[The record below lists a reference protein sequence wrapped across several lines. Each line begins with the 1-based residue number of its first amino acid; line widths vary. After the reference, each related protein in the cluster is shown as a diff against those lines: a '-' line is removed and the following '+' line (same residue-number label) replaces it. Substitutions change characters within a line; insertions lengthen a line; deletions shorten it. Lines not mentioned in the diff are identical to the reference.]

1 MARKHLE
8 KGPALVET
16 GAVSVH
22 KYSRSAMGTIFELF
36 LDHEEQDYAS
46 QAAAACFESLEEIE
60 LELSRFLENSDI
72 SRIVALQRNEKLTL
86 GRHAYACLALSQKM
100 TRETG
105 GAFDVAYLSRGVNT
119 GTREHRAKSRGKDPI
134 VTERPTNIPELFTL
148 DPANG
153 EIRSLTEALTL
164 DLGGIGKG
172 YALDCMAHILN
183 EWGLQRALLQGG
195 RSSVLAMDAP
205 QGQAG
210 WHLAISDPDGVGGI
224 LARLNLRNRALGA
237 SGILQGPHIKIPASF
252 TGRHD
257 KPVRATWTIGTSAA
271 EMDAFS
277 TAAML
282 IEEQLL
288 IRCCQKFCPAAARLE
303 SQPEMNDTAATSQLM
318 LYGPEQ
324 DLFSLEMPSS
334 AGPAEGFEQE
344 NQLL

>member
-1 MARKHLE
+1 MARNHLE
-8 KGPALVET
+8 NGPALVET

-36 LDHEEQDYAS
+36 LDHEERDYAS

-100 TRETG
+100 TRETE

-172 YALDCMAHILN
+172 YALDCMAEILN
-183 EWGLQRALLQGG
+183 EWGLPRALLQGG

-210 WHLAISDPDGVGGI
+210 WNLAISDPDGVGGR
-224 LARLNLRNRALGA
+224 LAGLNLRNRALGA
-237 SGILQGPHIKIPASF
+237 SGILQGPHIKQPASF

-257 KPVRATWTIGTSAA
+257 KPVRATWTIGTGAA

-303 SQPEMNDTAATSQLM
+303 SQPAMNDTAATSQLM

-324 DLFSLEMPSS
+324 DLFSLE
-334 AGPAEGFEQE
+334 
-344 NQLL
+344 

>member
-1 MARKHLE
+1 M
-8 KGPALVET
+8 ET
-16 GAVSVH
+16 GAVSVY

-100 TRETG
+100 TRETE
-105 GAFDVAYLSRGVNT
+105 GAFDVAYLSRGVYS
-119 GTREHRAKSRGKDPI
+119 GPWEHRAKSRGKGPI

-210 WHLAISDPDGVGGI
+210 WNLAISDPDGAGGV
-224 LARLNLRNRALGA
+224 LARLNLRDRALGA

-257 KPVRATWTIGTSAA
+257 KQVRATWTIGTSAA

-282 IEEQLL
+282 IQEQLL
-288 IRCCQKFCPAAARLE
+288 IRSCQKFCPAAARLE
-303 SQPEMNDTAATSQLM
+303 SQPAMNDTAATSQLM

-324 DLFSLEMPSS
+324 DLFSLE
-334 AGPAEGFEQE
+334 
-344 NQLL
+344 

>member
-8 KGPALVET
+8 KGAALVET
-16 GAVSVH
+16 GAVAMH
-22 KYSRSAMGTIFELF
+22 KYSRTAMGTIFELL

-72 SRIVALQRNEKLTL
+72 ARIEALQRDEKLTL

-100 TRETG
+100 TGETG
-105 GAFDVAYLSRGVNT
+105 GAFDVAYLSREVDS
-119 GTREHRAKSRGKDPI
+119 GTWEHRAKSKGKDPI
-134 VTERPTNIPELFTL
+134 VTDRPTTIPELFRL
-148 DPANG
+148 DPAKG
-153 EIRSLTEALTL
+153 EIQSLTEALTL

-183 EWGLQRALLQGG
+183 EWGLPRALLQGG

-205 QGQAG
+205 QGQTG
-210 WHLAISDPDGVGGI
+210 WNLSISHPDGVGGI

-237 SGILQGPHIKIPASF
+237 SGILKGSHIKKPASF

-257 KPVRATWTIGTSAA
+257 KQVRATWTVGTSAA
-271 EMDAFS
+271 EMDALS

-282 IEEQLL
+282 IGEQLL
-288 IRCCQKFCPAAARLE
+288 IRCCQKFCRAAARLE
-303 SQPEMNDTAATSQLM
+303 SQHAMKDAAATTKLF

-324 DLFSLEMPSS
+324 DLFALELPAS

>member
-1 MARKHLE
+1 MASNHLE
-8 KGPALVET
+8 EGPGLVKT

-22 KYSRSAMGTIFELF
+22 KYSHFAMGTIFELF
-36 LDHEEQDYAS
+36 LDHVEQEYAS
-46 QAAAACFESLEEIE
+46 QAAAACFQSLDEVE

-72 SRIVALQRNEKLTL
+72 SRIVALKRDEKLIL

-105 GAFDVAYLSRGVNT
+105 GAFDVAYLSGEGCT
-119 GTREHRAKSRGKDPI
+119 GASQNRAKPRTKDPL
-134 VTERPTNIPELFTL
+134 VTERTTNIPELFRL
-148 DPANG
+148 DPGNR
-153 EIRSLTEALTL
+153 EIQNLTEALTL

-172 YALDCMAHILN
+172 YALDCMADILN
-183 EWGLQRALLQGG
+183 EWELRRALLQGG

-210 WHLAISDPDGVGGI
+210 WLLSISHPGENGGI

-237 SGILQGPHIKIPASF
+237 SGVLKGPHIK
-252 TGRHD
+252 
-257 KPVRATWTIGTSAA
+257 KPSSYSGPRDNQVRATWTIGTSAA
-271 EMDAFS
+271 EMDALA

-288 IRCCQKFCPAAARLE
+288 IRCCQKFCRAAARLE
-303 SQPEMNDTAATSQLM
+303 GQPAMKDIATTSQLL

-324 DLFSLEMPSS
+324 DLFTLELPLS
-334 AGPAEGFEQE
+334 AGPPEGLEQE